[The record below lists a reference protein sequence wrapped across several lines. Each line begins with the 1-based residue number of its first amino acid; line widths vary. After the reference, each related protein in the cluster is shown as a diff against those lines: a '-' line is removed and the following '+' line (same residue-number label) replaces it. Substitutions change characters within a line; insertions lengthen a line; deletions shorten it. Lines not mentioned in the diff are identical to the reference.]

1 MQFNIVFIT
10 TALLSSAPL
19 VMSDNITLFA
29 GLDCIGTQL
38 GTFEVVP
45 PLLCLTWKNDS
56 VKSIRYSGVA
66 HLIEFYISGGGHD
79 SCTNGASLVHG
90 GSGCA
95 NVLAG

>member
-1 MQFNIVFIT
+1 
-10 TALLSSAPL
+10 
-19 VMSDNITLFA
+19 
-29 GLDCIGTQL
+29 
-38 GTFEVVP
+38 
-45 PLLCLTWKNDS
+45 

-79 SCTNGASLVHG
+79 FCTNGASLVHG